1 MVELAASLSMNLSG
15 LCTLLGAS
23 AALMLLVALFCV
35 FCGKKDRLGSLLVA
49 LFFIEIALT
58 FLFLTNGLEEMDGME
73 RSSKLMPYLWSIPL
87 LVSGLWQ
94 FIKLWRAPSVKAA
107 GHGRLDKV
115 FLVLVVLFLTVSLFN
130 TLGFFVSTGAML
142 VLIMLILGER
152 RFLLIFGT
160 AAVWMIFTW
169 LVFNKALLL
178 GLPTGSLF
186 V

>member
-1 MVELAASLSMNLSG
+1 MVELAASLSNLKG
-15 LCTLLGAS
+15 LCTIVGI
-23 AALMLLVALFCV
+23 AAAVMVLMALFCA

-49 LFFIEIALT
+49 FFFIELALA
-58 FLFLTNGLEEMDGME
+58 FIFLTNGLEEMDGME
-73 RSSKLMPYLWSIPL
+73 SSSKLMPYLWSIPL
-87 LVSGLWQ
+87 LLSGLWQ
-94 FIKLWRAPSVKAA
+94 FIKTWRASGVKAA

-115 FLVLVVLFLTVSLFN
+115 FLVLAVLFLTVSLFN

-152 RFLLIFGT
+152 RIFLILST
-160 AAVWMIFTW
+160 AAVWMVFTW

-186 V
+186 A

>member
-1 MVELAASLSMNLSG
+1 MQELAVSISASFSG
-15 LCTLLGAS
+15 LCTLVGVGFGVLFLVG
-23 AALMLLVALFCV
+23 LLCV
-35 FCGKKDRLGSLLVA
+35 FCGKKDRIGSLLIAFFFMEVA
-49 LFFIEIALT
+49 LA
-58 FLFLTNGLEEMDGME
+58 FLFLTYGIEEMDGME
-73 RSSKLMPYLWSIPL
+73 SSSKLMPTLWSVPL

-94 FIKLWRAPSVKAA
+94 FIKVWRSSEVKDS
-107 GHGRLDKV
+107 GYGRLDKV

-152 RFLLIFGT
+152 RFVLIAGT
-160 AAVWMIFTW
+160 AAVWMLFTW

-186 V
+186 M